1 MTKEEILKE
10 VKEKDINTVWLQFV
24 DILGFPKMVE
34 ISAKMLEKAINN
46 GVAFDGSSVEGFVRI
61 EESDMEL
68 HPDLNTFSIL
78 PWTLNEPV
86 KIARLICDVYG
97 SDGKPFFGSPRYA
110 LKKVIKESE
119 DLGFVM
125 NNGTEEEFF
134 LFKLT
139 PDGDPTTELVSDG
152 SYFEMLPEDIGEK
165 TRTEIALNLE
175 KMGFQIEAAHHE
187 VAPSQHEIDF
197 KYADALT
204 TADRVTTF
212 KIIAKTIAMKN
223 NLYATFLPKPIFG
236 INGSGMHIHISLTGK
251 DGKNAFF
258 DPDKEFGIS
267 TTALYFIGGLLK
279 HAKAITAVTNP
290 IVNSYKRLVPGY
302 EAPVYIS
309 WAVKNRSALIRVPSG
324 EGEAKRIE
332 YRSPDPTANPY
343 LAFAV
348 ILKAGLDGLKN
359 KILPPK
365 PANSINIYELS
376 DAKKKA
382 MNIDILPSTLKEA
395 IEELKKDDIILSA
408 LGDHIAKKYIE
419 AKEKE
424 WDEYRIHVTDWE
436 IKNSLPC
443 Y

>member
-10 VKEKDINTVWLQFV
+10 AHEKKINTVWLQFV
-24 DILGFPKMVE
+24 DILGFPKLVE
-34 ISAKMLEKAINN
+34 ISVNMLEKAIDD

-68 HPDLNTFSIL
+68 QPDLDTFSIL
-78 PWTLNEPV
+78 PWTLDQPV
-86 KIARLICDVYG
+86 KIARLICNVHNG
-97 SDGKPFFGSPRYA
+97 DGKPFIGSPRYT
-110 LKKVIKESE
+110 LKKVIKEASN
-119 DLGFVM
+119 LGFIM
-125 NNGTEEEFF
+125 NNGPEEEFF

-139 PDGDPTTELVSDG
+139 PDKRPSTELVSNG

-165 TRTEIALNLE
+165 TRTEIALTLE

-212 KIIAKTIAMKN
+212 KIIAKTIALKN
-223 NLYATFLPKPIFG
+223 GLYATFLPKPIFG
-236 INGSGMHIHISLTGK
+236 INGSGMHTNISLITKNGE
-251 DGKNAFF
+251 NAFY
-258 DPDKEFGIS
+258 DSDKEFGIS
-267 TTALYFIGGLLK
+267 NVALYFIGGLLK

-302 EAPVYIS
+302 EAPVYMC
-309 WAVKNRSALIRVPSG
+309 WAVKNRSALIRVPAG
-324 EGEAKRIE
+324 EGDAKRIE
-332 YRSPDPTANPY
+332 YRSPDPTTNPY

-359 KILPPK
+359 KIEPPK
-365 PANSINIYELS
+365 PANNINIYKLS
-376 DAKKKA
+376 NEEKVA
-382 MNIDILPSTLKEA
+382 MNIDTLPSTLKEA
-395 IEELKKDDIILSA
+395 IEELKKDKVILSV
-408 LGDHIAKKYIE
+408 LGDHITKKYIE

-436 IKNSLPC
+436 IKNSLPR